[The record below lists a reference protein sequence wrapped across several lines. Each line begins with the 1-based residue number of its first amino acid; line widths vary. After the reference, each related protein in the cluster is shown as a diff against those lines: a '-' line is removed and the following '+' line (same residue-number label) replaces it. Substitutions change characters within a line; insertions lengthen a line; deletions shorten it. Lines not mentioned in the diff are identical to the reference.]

1 MTFSQAPFL
10 RAKHEAPQG
19 QRRLRPYCRV
29 IILAQQRQQSWYQLD
44 ALVLPETTHGTKAHF
59 GVVITKALEEDR
71 IEVKFDVVFLQI
83 QELLNHFAPSFNRD
97 IPPDICKLCLL
108 LRVQGR

>member
-10 RAKHEAPQG
+10 GAKHEAPQG

-44 ALVLPETTHGTKAHF
+44 ALVLPETTHGTQAHF

-83 QELLNHFAPSFNRD
+83 HDLLNHCSPSFYRD
-97 IPPDICKLCLL
+97 TLPDLNKRFNL
-108 LRVQGR
+108 LRVS